1 MTRAPLSS
9 YGNSRI
15 RRVVRYAGMLLL
27 LASCGHGKQLPVA
40 QHTDSVRVEIRER
53 LVHDTVTFTVPE
65 IREKIVTRDTSS
77 HLENEWAQSDAVVS
91 GGFLS
96 HSLGTRPHTVY
107 VPVAVEVHDTTVVE
121 KEAQTV
127 IQEVER
133 QLTWWQK
140 TWILLGKTFAFLVI
154 ALVLAFALKFFVKV

>member
-1 MTRAPLSS
+1 MKDISLFDCS
-9 YGNSRI
+9 SRI

-40 QHTDSVRVEIRER
+40 QHTDSVRVEIREK
-53 LVHDTVTFTVPE
+53 V
-65 IREKIVTRDTSS
+65 VTRDTSS

-91 GGFLS
+91 GGFLA
-96 HSLGTRPHTVY
+96 HSLETKPHTVY
-107 VPVAVEVHDTTVVE
+107 VPVTVEVHDTTVVE

-140 TWILLGKTFAFLVI
+140 TWILLGKAFVFLVI